1 MGLVEIQGAGVEIAG
16 GCGGQTVD
24 SWSGGAGRSLWC
36 PAPLR
41 RFARTFYMSPVLGGY
56 PRDDY
61 KQWNDAMRH
70 ARASIRTRTWE
81 PATSPGPDSA
91 PDTRPA
97 NRRQEAGPHP
107 PPVFVGEVSGKKLL
121 WCPVGRSSFG
131 ARGKSSLGFLGA
143 AFPTLIHPRTGK
155 RKGPARRRQRRATVS
170 TNSVESTATIGCFF
184 AYQSPHE
191 WEWGNRAAPVLRVVR
206 RLSDKARRPRARQE
220 TGTRG
225 RCGRLRALGGRG
237 VAGMGQTAETLEG
250 VNG

>member
-1 MGLVEIQGAGVEIAG
+1 MDKRW
-16 GCGGQTVD
+16 T
-24 SWSGGAGRSLWC
+24 AGRAAPGGRCGARHPYAVSLERSIC
-36 PAPLR
+36 RLFLVDTRGTITSNGTTPCGTRALLSELGRGSR
-41 RFARTFYMSPVLGGY
+41 RR
-56 PRDDY
+56 R
-61 KQWNDAMRH
+61 R
-70 ARASIRTRTWE
+70 
-81 PATSPGPDSA
+81 GPDSA

-225 RCGRLRALGGRG
+225 RCAGRG
-237 VAGMGQTAETLEG
+237 QARDGDARPLR
-250 VNG
+250 